1 MTKPIAPCGT
11 TAAYKVHRKRD
22 EVPCR
27 ACMDAEAAYRASRPD
42 RQGKHFVVPD
52 LPNLPDALCREVD
65 PELWVPSSGN
75 AAANAAQH
83 RKAAAICAVCPEK
96 APCLEYALSFPARQ
110 IAGTWGGTTQDERQ
124 ELRRQRAGEAA

>member
-52 LPNLPDALCREVD
+52 LPNLPDALCRDVD
-65 PELWVPSSGN
+65 PELWNATDPHT
-75 AAANAAQH
+75 AAADT
-83 RKAAAICAVCPEK
+83 AAAKAVCAMCPERD
-96 APCLEYALSFPARQ
+96 ACLDYAMRYPVAQLS
-110 IAGTWGGTTQDERQ
+110 GVWGGLTQSERR